1 VTRLR
6 IIGPGRAGKSLAMAC
21 AVVEGCDVVEILGRG
36 NVVARAAV
44 GVDVLVIAT
53 PDEAIG
59 RVAAAVDPVSNTI
72 VAHLSGSL
80 SLDVLAPHLRRA
92 SLHPLASLPNAELG
106 SRRLLDRC
114 PMAVSGDL
122 GIRAVAEAFGA
133 EMFEIAD
140 SDRAKYH
147 AAACVASNHL
157 SVLCAQV
164 ERLAEQIGVP
174 PEAMWKLME
183 GVFDSVRS
191 VGAVASLTGPAAR
204 GDIAT
209 VEAHL
214 AAIPPDERE
223 LYEVMSRGASRL
235 AGHG

>member
-1 VTRLR
+1 
-6 IIGPGRAGKSLAMAC
+6 
-21 AVVEGCDVVEILGRG
+21 
-36 NVVARAAV
+36 
-44 GVDVLVIAT
+44 
-53 PDEAIG
+53 
-59 RVAAAVDPVSNTI
+59 
-72 VAHLSGSL
+72 
-80 SLDVLAPHLRRA
+80 
-92 SLHPLASLPNAELG
+92 
-106 SRRLLDRC
+106 
-114 PMAVSGDL
+114 
-122 GIRAVAEAFGA
+122 
-133 EMFEIAD
+133 MFEIAD

-214 AAIPPDERE
+214 AAIPPDERA